1 MLETSEIAISE
12 IALCYE
18 IEPTQL
24 YVLAVRGAA
33 QLEIARGPGAVTRL
47 RHVDAAMS
55 CFGSCALA

>member
-1 MLETSEIAISE
+1 MILETSEIAISE

-33 QLEIARGPGAVTRL
+33 QLEMTRGLGAVTRK
-47 RHVDAAMS
+47 S
-55 CFGSCALA
+55 CGCCYVMLW